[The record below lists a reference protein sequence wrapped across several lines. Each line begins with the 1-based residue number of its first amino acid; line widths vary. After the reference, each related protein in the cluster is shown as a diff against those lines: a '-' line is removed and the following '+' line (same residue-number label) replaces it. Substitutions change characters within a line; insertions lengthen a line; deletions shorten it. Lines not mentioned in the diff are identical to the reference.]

1 MWSSEILLKMMLSCL
16 LWCVA
21 LLNCFWVFKIKG
33 NFFFVYRIFCLNCSW
48 LFHWS
53 LFVLNTLWERQSPR
67 LLHSLLGHTRAIWN
81 SVSKTT
87 RWLVLSVYI
96 VNANQIGL
104 MFSQK
109 KINAV
114 FIMVLTLK
122 PGCGI
127 LEKAIRKVGLYFSN
141 TSFMLR
147 LWRNDGC
154 FRFFL
159 VYWKTRNDILS
170 QWICVFSDSRKLP

>member
-67 LLHSLLGHTRAIWN
+67 LLHSLLGHTRGYLKFSFQN
-81 SVSKTT
+81 YSVVSIERLYSKCKSD
-87 RWLVLSVYI
+87 WSYVQS
-96 VNANQIGL
+96 
-104 MFSQK
+104 
-109 KINAV
+109 
-114 FIMVLTLK
+114 
-122 PGCGI
+122 
-127 LEKAIRKVGLYFSN
+127 EKDQCSIYNGADIKA
-141 TSFMLR
+141 R
-147 LWRNDGC
+147 LWNPRKSYKESWFI
-154 FRFFL
+154 FR
-159 VYWKTRNDILS
+159 
-170 QWICVFSDSRKLP
+170 